1 MIIETSSIQKSA
13 TKPRSKPAAGK
24 EPAVNEV
31 IEELAIKLRSTSSFP
46 LYRQV
51 ADHIMEFIETGRLKP
66 GCQLVSERNMAEIL
80 HISRRTVRAAFG
92 ELIAKQYLSA
102 THGCGNFVLTP
113 PRKREIW
120 ILALERFRKEH
131 TGMAP
136 RHHDLIHEA
145 EKRHH
150 LQVHYK
156 YVPDLENF
164 QDVLQ
169 APPGGYHGILLYRP
183 PQEWMD
189 LLTQK
194 NSAFLSEI
202 PIPLLVSS
210 REMPGSAYHYVSPDH
225 SWQTRTAT
233 ERLVQMGHRRIGYVS
248 GFLNLGHMQA
258 AYQGYQ
264 RAIEDAGLSRY
275 DKDQLLLDSV
285 AFPQSEEHIQRFLA
299 KRRFTA
305 VVVAGSG
312 FSASF
317 ENAAQRAAIHIPGEL
332 SAILVTEK
340 NVLERLALRWTS
352 ILYPDEVVGR
362 SLEILAAAA
371 KDPSGPL
378 FQELIPFHEV
388 AGATCKNV

>member
-1 MIIETSSIQKSA
+1 MTRETPSILKA
-13 TKPRSKPAAGK
+13 GTNPRSKSAADNTSS
-24 EPAVNEV
+24 VNEA
-31 IEELAIKLRSTSSFP
+31 IEELAIKLRNDSSFP

-51 ADHIMEFIETGRLKP
+51 ADHIMEWIEAGRLKP
-66 GCQLVSERNMAEIL
+66 GCQLVSERNIAEIL
-80 HISRRTVRAAFG
+80 HVSRRTVRAAFG

-102 THGCGNFVLTP
+102 THGCGNFVLAP
-113 PRKREIW
+113 PKKREIR
-120 ILALERFRKEH
+120 ILALERFRKEYPG
-131 TGMAP
+131 TTP

-145 EKRHH
+145 EKRFR

-164 QDVLQ
+164 QGVLQ
-169 APPGGYHGILLYRP
+169 APPSGYHGILLYRP

-189 LLTQK
+189 LLIQK
-194 NSAFLSEI
+194 SPAVLAEI

-210 REMPGSAYHYVSPDH
+210 REMPGSACHYVSPDH
-225 SWQTRTAT
+225 SGQTRAAT
-233 ERLVQMGHRRIGYVS
+233 ERLIHMGHRRIGYVS
-248 GFLNLGHMQA
+248 GLLNLGHMQA

-264 RAIEDAGLSRY
+264 RALEGARLARH
-275 DKDQLLLDSV
+275 DKDQLLLDPL
-285 AFPQSEEHIQRFLA
+285 AFSQSEGDIQRFLA
-299 KRRFTA
+299 RRRFTA

-317 ENAAQRAAIHIPGEL
+317 ENAVQRAAIHTPDEL

-352 ILYPDEVVGR
+352 ILYPDDVVGR
-362 SLEILAAAA
+362 SLEILSTVV
-371 KDPSGPL
+371 KDPSAPL